1 MKQLAL
7 ALAITAVAGS
17 AFAQAGATVTSVNGL
32 VTMSSGNTLVNVT
45 PGMPLPTGGQLLTSG
60 SGSVTVQFA
69 SGCTAIL
76 APGQSM
82 PVTEAACTQN
92 VAARGAGGSGS
103 GVGGGGGGVLAGGN
117 GLLLAGGGVAALAY
131 NVNQN
136 RKGNGAT
143 VTTPTQPGNP
153 AVVVTPTPVRRPI
166 SRS

>member
-32 VTMSSGNTLVNVT
+32 VTMSSGNQLVNVT

-82 PVTEAACTQN
+82 PVTEAACAQN
-92 VAARGAGGSGS
+92 VAARGAGGGAGGS
-103 GVGGGGGGVLAGGN
+103 GGGVFAGGN

-143 VTTPTQPGNP
+143 VITPTQPGTP
-153 AVVVTPTPVRRPI
+153 AVVVTPTPPRRPI

>member
-1 MKQLAL
+1 MKKLAL
-7 ALAITAVAGS
+7 ALAITAIAGS

-32 VTMSSGNTLVNVT
+32 VTMSSGNQLVNVT

-82 PVTEAACTQN
+82 PVTEAACAQN
-92 VAARGAGGSGS
+92 VALRAAGGAGGSG
-103 GVGGGGGGVLAGGN
+103 GGVFAGGN

-143 VTTPTQPGNP
+143 VITPTQPGTP
-153 AVVVTPTPVRRPI
+153 AVVVTPTPPRRPI

>member
-1 MKQLAL
+1 
-7 ALAITAVAGS
+7 
-17 AFAQAGATVTSVNGL
+17 
-32 VTMSSGNTLVNVT
+32 MSSGNQLVNVT
-45 PGMPLPTGGQLLTSG
+45 PGMPLPTGGQLLATD

-92 VAARGAGGSGS
+92 VASRAAGSGAGGSG
-103 GVGGGGGGVLAGGN
+103 GGVFAGGN

-136 RKGNGAT
+136 RKGNGAA
-143 VTTPTQPGNP
+143 VITQPGGP
-153 AVVVTPTPVRRPI
+153 AVVVTPTPPRRPI

>member
-32 VTMSSGNTLVNVT
+32 VTMSSGNQLVNVT
-45 PGMPLPTGGQLLTSG
+45 PGMPLPIGGQLLTSG

-82 PVTEAACTQN
+82 PVTEAACAQN
-92 VAARGAGGSGS
+92 VAARGAGGGA
-103 GVGGGGGGVLAGGN
+103 GGGVFAGGN

-143 VTTPTQPGNP
+143 VITPTQPGTP
-153 AVVVTPTPVRRPI
+153 AVVVTPTPPRRPI

>member
-32 VTMSSGNTLVNVT
+32 VTMSSGNQLVNVT

-82 PVTEAACTQN
+82 PVTEAACQQN
-92 VAARGAGGSGS
+92 VAARAGGSGA
-103 GVGGGGGGVLAGGN
+103 GGGAGGGSFFAGGN

-143 VTTPTQPGNP
+143 VITQPGTP

>member
-1 MKQLAL
+1 MKKLAL
-7 ALAITAVAGS
+7 ALAITAIAGS

-32 VTMSSGNTLVNVT
+32 VTMSSGNQLVNVT

-82 PVTEAACTQN
+82 PVTEAACAQN
-92 VAARGAGGSGS
+92 VASRAAGGAGGSG
-103 GVGGGGGGVLAGGN
+103 GGVFAGGN

-143 VTTPTQPGNP
+143 VITPTTPGTP
-153 AVVVTPTPVRRPI
+153 AVVVTPTPPRRPI

>member
-32 VTMSSGNTLVNVT
+32 VTMSSGNQLVNVT

-69 SGCTAIL
+69 NGCTAIL

-82 PVTEAACTQN
+82 PVTEAACAQN
-92 VAARGAGGSGS
+92 VASRAAGGAGGSG
-103 GVGGGGGGVLAGGN
+103 GGVFAGGN

-143 VTTPTQPGNP
+143 VITPTQPGTP

>member
-1 MKQLAL
+1 
-7 ALAITAVAGS
+7 
-17 AFAQAGATVTSVNGL
+17 
-32 VTMSSGNTLVNVT
+32 
-45 PGMPLPTGGQLLTSG
+45 MPLPTGGQLLTSG

-82 PVTEAACTQN
+82 PVTEAACQQN
-92 VAARGAGGSGS
+92 VAARAAGGGAGGSG
-103 GVGGGGGGVLAGGN
+103 GGVFAGGN

-136 RKGNGAT
+136 RKGNGANVIT
-143 VTTPTQPGNP
+143 NPGSP
-153 AVVVTPTPVRRPI
+153 AVVVTPTPPRRPI

>member
-1 MKQLAL
+1 MKKLAL
-7 ALAITAVAGS
+7 ALAITAIAGS

-32 VTMSSGNTLVNVT
+32 VTMSSGNQLVNVT

-82 PVTEAACTQN
+82 PVTEAACAQN
-92 VAARGAGGSGS
+92 VAARAGGSGA
-103 GVGGGGGGVLAGGN
+103 GGGGGVFAGGN

-143 VTTPTQPGNP
+143 VITPTQPGTP
-153 AVVVTPTPVRRPI
+153 AVVVTPTPPRRPI

>member
-32 VTMSSGNTLVNVT
+32 VTMSSGNQLVNVT
-45 PGMPLPTGGQLLTSG
+45 PGMPRPTGGQLLTSG

-69 SGCTAIL
+69 NGCTAIL

-82 PVTEAACTQN
+82 PVTEAACAQN
-92 VAARGAGGSGS
+92 VAARAGGSGA
-103 GVGGGGGGVLAGGN
+103 GGGGGVFAGN
-117 GLLLAGGGVAALAY
+117 TGLLLAGGGTAALIY
-131 NVNQN
+131 NVDQN

-143 VTTPTQPGNP
+143 VITPTQPGTP
-153 AVVVTPTPVRRPI
+153 AVVVTPTPPRRPI

>member
-17 AFAQAGATVTSVNGL
+17 AFAQSATITTVEGLVTVTS
-32 VTMSSGNTLVNVT
+32 GNQLVNAT
-45 PGMPLPTGGQLLTSG
+45 PNMPLASDARVLTTANG
-60 SGSVTVQFA
+60 KATVKFA
-69 SGCTAIL
+69 SGCVANL
-76 APGQSM
+76 AGGQSI
-82 PVTEAACTQN
+82 AANEDACRAFVLAQQ
-92 VAARGAGGSGS
+92 GS
-103 GVGGGGGGVLAGGN
+103 GGGGVFAGGN

-143 VTTPTQPGNP
+143 VITPTQPGTP
-153 AVVVTPTPVRRPI
+153 AVVVTPTPPRRPI

>member
-32 VTMSSGNTLVNVT
+32 VTMSSGNQLVNVT

-69 SGCTAIL
+69 NGCTAIL

-82 PVTEAACTQN
+82 PVTEAACAQN
-92 VAARGAGGSGS
+92 VASRAGGSGA
-103 GVGGGGGGVLAGGN
+103 GGGTGGGFFAGN
-117 GLLLAGGGVAALAY
+117 TGLLLAGGGTAALVY
-131 NVNQN
+131 NVDRN
-136 RKGNGAT
+136 RRAPN
-143 VTTPTQPGNP
+143 
-153 AVVVTPTPVRRPI
+153 PI
-166 SRS
+166 SPN